1 MEQQVA
7 HLYKITNTITGEYY
21 IGKHKGRDQ
30 KHYSGSEYWGSGV
43 NIKKQIKE
51 LGKESFTYQ
60 VLVIGPEDYIYDL
73 ESKYVTKDLLRE
85 DKMCLN
91 IITGGSTG
99 YFLEMKEETKQK
111 LREARAKQILS
122 PEAYKKA
129 AETISTLIWMN
140 DGVKSYRVSP
150 DKVAKAKN
158 DGLTNGR
165 IKNYVDDKYRN
176 SIKNKTMSQ
185 WQKVK
190 ETGHTGHLIK
200 VN

>member
-21 IGKHKGRDQ
+21 IGKHKGFGQ

-91 IITGGSTG
+91 IITGGSNG
-99 YFLEMKEETKQK
+99 SCLEVREETKQK

-122 PEAYKKA
+122 S
-129 AETISTLIWMN
+129 ETYEQVAKTMSTLIWMN

-150 DKVAKAKN
+150 DKVAKAIN

>member
-7 HLYKITNTITGEYY
+7 HLYKITNTKTGEYY

-51 LGKESFTYQ
+51 LGKEYFTYQ

-91 IITGGSTG
+91 IITGGSNG
-99 YFLEMKEETKQK
+99 SCLAMKEETKQK
-111 LREARAKQILS
+111 IREARAKQILS
-122 PEAYKKA
+122 PETYKKA
-129 AETISTLIWMN
+129 AETISSLIWMN
-140 DGVKSYRVSP
+140 DGIKSYRVSP
-150 DKVAKAKN
+150 DQVEKARN

-165 IKNYVDDKYRN
+165 VKNYVDDKYRN
-176 SIKNKTMSQ
+176 KFKKYAKEQ